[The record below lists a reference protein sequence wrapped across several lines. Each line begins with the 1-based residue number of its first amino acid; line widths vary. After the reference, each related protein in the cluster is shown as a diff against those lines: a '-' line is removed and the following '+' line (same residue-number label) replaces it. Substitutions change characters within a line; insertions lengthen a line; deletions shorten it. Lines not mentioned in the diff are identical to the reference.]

1 MTTEPLWRALQAN
14 LLSGEAVALATVVRR
29 RGSAPRPEGA
39 SLLVRADGSLLGAV
53 SAGCL
58 ETDVVGHGLQVLETG
73 KPKLHRYQAASAD
86 DPLGF
91 GLSCGGSLEL
101 VIERWSPEQLPQ
113 LAPLFAALANDEAV
127 LVATSLDAPGKLG
140 VRTADHCQGD
150 LPAPAQAHLLSA
162 ELNTAA
168 EGAGRAWPA
177 RAWITRD
184 DDGSRIVLRQ
194 HRPATPLWIFGA
206 TDIADALAALGRP
219 LGFFSTVVDARSSF
233 ATRERCASADA
244 VVCAWPHHW
253 FAEQDVSETTVICA
267 LNHDPK
273 FEIPLLS
280 LALRSPA
287 AYVGA
292 MGSRSTQRQRLQ
304 ALLQAGLN
312 DEQLQRLRA
321 PIGLGLGGQT
331 AAEIALSILAE
342 VVMLRCGGAGE
353 ALIHGRGPLHRR

>member
-1 MTTEPLWRALQAN
+1 MSTEPLWRSLQAS
-14 LLSGEAVALATVVRR
+14 LLAGEAVALATVVNQ

-39 SLLVRADGSLLGAV
+39 TLLVRADGSLLGAV

-58 ETDVVGHGLQVLETG
+58 ETDVVHRALQVLATG
-73 KPKLHRYQAASAD
+73 KSERHRYEAASAD
-86 DPLGF
+86 DPLSF

-101 VIERWSPEQLPQ
+101 VIERWHPQQLP
-113 LAPLFAALANDEAV
+113 LLKPLFTALAHDEPV
-127 LVATSLDAPGKLG
+127 LLASCLEAPGQLG
-140 VRTADHCQGD
+140 VRTARHCHSD
-150 LPAPAQAHLLSA
+150 LPAAAHTQLIST
-162 ELNTAA
+162 ELNPGAA
-168 EGAGRAWPA
+168 GAGHPWPA
-177 RAWITRD
+177 RAWINRA
-184 DDGSRIVLRQ
+184 DDGSTIVLRQ

-206 TDIADALAALGRP
+206 TDIAAALATLGRP
-219 LGFFSTVVDARSSF
+219 LGFCSTVVDARSSF
-233 ATRERCASADA
+233 ATPERCAAADA

-253 FAEQDVSETTVICA
+253 FAAQVVSDSTVICA

-292 MGSRSTQRQRLQ
+292 MGSRSTQRQRLA
-304 ALLQAGLN
+304 ALREAGLN
-312 DEQLQRLRA
+312 EAQLQRLRA
-321 PIGLGLGGQT
+321 PIGLDLGART

-353 ALIHGRGPLHRR
+353 ALSHGQGPLHRR